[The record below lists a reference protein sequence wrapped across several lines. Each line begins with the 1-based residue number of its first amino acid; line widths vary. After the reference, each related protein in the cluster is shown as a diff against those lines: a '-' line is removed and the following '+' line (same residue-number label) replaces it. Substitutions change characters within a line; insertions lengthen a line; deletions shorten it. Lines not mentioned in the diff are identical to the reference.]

1 MLSTRLRAMRTA
13 NTELIALIWRIGRLI
28 LERQRTQPWGSAV
41 IRRLVLDLRREFPD
55 MTGLSA
61 TNLQYMRA
69 FAAAWPTEPISPQAV
84 GKLPWGHIRTL
95 LDQLNDPTLR
105 DWYADRDA
113 VNGWSRQV
121 LEHHIATGLHRG
133 SAPHR
138 ATSSTIS
145 TRLTP
150 TRPRRSSRIP
160 TSSTSSTSPSG
171 PANVPS
177 RPP

>member
-1 MLSTRLRAMRTA
+1 MNVLSTRLRAMRTA

-41 IRRLVLDLRREFPD
+41 IRRLALDLRREFLD

-69 FAAAWPTEPISPQAV
+69 FAAAWPTEPISPRCV

-105 DWYADRDA
+105 D
-113 VNGWSRQV
+113 
-121 LEHHIATGLHRG
+121 
-133 SAPHR
+133 
-138 ATSSTIS
+138 
-145 TRLTP
+145 
-150 TRPRRSSRIP
+150 
-160 TSSTSSTSPSG
+160 
-171 PANVPS
+171 
-177 RPP
+177 